1 MEALTKSKMAWSL
14 EEISNF
20 TGLSV
25 AFLRNEIRA
34 KRLPFKKFGRRVLIL
49 HEDLQSYLANGSPGS
64 PTQSRERDLKSSC
77 HLDQ

>member
-1 MEALTKSKMAWSL
+1 MEALPKTRMAWSL
-14 EEISNF
+14 DEISNF

-34 KRLPFKKFGRRVLIL
+34 KRLPFKEFGRRILIL

-77 HLDQ
+77 HFDQ

>member
-34 KRLPFKKFGRRVLIL
+34 GRLPFKKFGRRVLIL
-49 HEDLQSYLANGSPGS
+49 DEDLQTYLANGSPGS
-64 PTQSRERDLKSSC
+64 PTQS
-77 HLDQ
+77 H